1 MSTLGIVGAA
11 KIGSAD
17 KAIASPVV
25 LEEEERSCWNK
36 KRQCVYHLGA
46 VHT

>member
-1 MSTLGIVGAA
+1 MSTLVIVGAA
-11 KIGSAD
+11 KIGFAD
-17 KAIASPVV
+17 TAITPPVV